1 MAGFFNREDLIKRFT
16 GAQPQGNKPRGR
28 IPGTKKMERWIQ
40 DYDRFE
46 ERKRPEVV
54 NLKGARPGQWVVTKG
69 RDVAQIVK
77 VNPAVRLADGTWV
90 QPSVD
95 TTDMNGN
102 SLLVFQDQ
110 LSGLFNTQEDALS
123 YAENV
128 IPKRTK
134 GSRLESIKN
143 YITKLCQNLPA
154 GVNPATTNVPKPKN
168 VPVPTDTTGPV
179 PLEEAEP
186 ESAISQLT
194 DAAGKAVSDAEESFR
209 GTQKVIAKNRAVAD
223 TLLAKGPTDPG
234 AGNAPIMTS
243 QPPAKA
249 ASVQSKKSQKGDD
262 EDPVAAFIEAFRR
275 GRKQEEEKWQK
286 AREELFG
293 VSGKPKD
300 QPEQK
305 SHQIH
310 GAPRRPGSSLG
321 RLRPAIDTSRTHEE
335 FSGTINE
342 PGVSLRGKY
351 VIVPESALVGTSL
364 GSVPSYKGYHIM
376 RIYSKEGKDP
386 RTGKIKGVYVYFEG
400 KPSVSTFVFGK
411 DVLEGKY
418 FKSSIDALQHL
429 ASLVDKTSSIKR
441 AFYSI
446 LKKCAFDEPLYDQSS
461 RSYKKMDP
469 VSVAQYYF
477 DRYYTPADVH
487 HIGKVAPDPQQS
499 FEKLR
504 DSLSLVLGP
513 YGYKISY
520 DPTTG
525 EVFMFKD
532 DSPDIKITLGTIGK
546 YSGPKVSFKVP
557 DPKGKV
563 HPLPEVEGVDLNL
576 DRKTPPNIPVNDNEF
591 ENGGG
596 KIVGHGEK
604 EGLEGQSQP
613 LIDSKGMKK
622 FIKKIRKEDPTP
634 VFKLSV

>member
-16 GAQPQGNKPRGR
+16 GAQPESNKPKGR
-28 IPGTKKMERWIQ
+28 VPGTKKMERWIQ

-90 QPSVD
+90 QPSVE
-95 TTDMNGN
+95 TTDINGG

-134 GSRLESIKN
+134 GSRLENIKN

-154 GVNPATTNVPKPKN
+154 DVNPATTNVPKPKN
-168 VPVPTDTTGPV
+168 VAVPTDTTGPV
-179 PLEEAEP
+179 PLEEAES
-186 ESAISQLT
+186 ESALSQLT
-194 DAAGKAVSDAEESFR
+194 DAAGKAINDAQESFR
-209 GTQKVIAKNRAVAD
+209 ETQKAIARNRAVAD
-223 TLLAKGPTDPG
+223 MLLAKGPTDPG

-249 ASVQSKKSQKGDD
+249 ASVQRKKNQKGDD
-262 EDPVAAFIEAFRR
+262 EDPIASFIEGFRR
-275 GRKQEEEKWQK
+275 RKRQEEEKWQK

-293 VSGKPKD
+293 VSGKPKT
-300 QPEQK
+300 QPAQT
-305 SHQIH
+305 SYATP

-321 RLRPAIDTSRTHEE
+321 RLRPAIDTSSTYEE
-335 FSGTINE
+335 FAGTINE
-342 PGVSLRGKY
+342 PGLALRGKY
-351 VIVPESALVGTSL
+351 VIVPHSALVGTSL
-364 GSVPSYKGYHIM
+364 ESIPAYNGYHIM
-376 RIYSKEGKDP
+376 RVYSKEGKDP
-386 RTGKIKGVYVYFEG
+386 KTGKIKGVYVYFEG
-400 KPSVSTFVFGK
+400 NPSVSSFVSEK

-418 FKSSIDALQHL
+418 FKSDTDAFQYLT
-429 ASLVDKTSSIKR
+429 SLTSKTSNIRR

-446 LKKCAFDEPLYDQSS
+446 LKKCAFDEPLYDERS

-469 VSVAQYYF
+469 VSVAQHYF
-477 DRYYTPADVH
+477 DKYYAPAEVPH
-487 HIGKVAPDPQQS
+487 LGKVSPDPQQS

-532 DSPDIKITLGTIGK
+532 DSPDIKITLGTIGR

-576 DRKTPPNIPVNDNEF
+576 DRKTPPNIPVNKNEF

-596 KIVGHGEK
+596 KVVGHAEK
-604 EGLEGQSQP
+604 EGLEGQSQS
-613 LIDSKGMKK
+613 LIDSKGMKE